1 MADRSGVAG
10 GAQHFAWLEKVE
22 PGRIASVL
30 SDESARVGAI
40 VLSHIDRTH
49 AAKVLGGIDAKA
61 RGRIAAAMSGAQ
73 KTPAAVLEQIAGAL
87 REKVYQDAP
96 AADTTPDTVHAPAEP
111 APGMVQYGGPEVA
124 AAILRYAAPE
134 VRRNLQQQEP
144 DLFGKLKRLMFT
156 FDDFAHTPDRGL
168 QILFGEVDIHEL
180 ALALKVAEPALRR
193 RILGA
198 MSHRRAQL
206 VEDEIERLGRVRMR
220 DIEEAR
226 SNIVDRALALQAHGR
241 VVLGDEEELVD

>member
-87 REKVYQDAP
+87 REKVYQD
-96 AADTTPDTVHAPAEP
+96 APAEP